1 MFLDQDAEHPIGRRR
16 LAMIFALAF
25 VLRLAFLVIMTDQ
38 IDVEQMTGI
47 DRDAYN
53 YYEAARMIHE
63 DFDFHSY
70 GVLMFGPGYPGW
82 LAMSGWLVSLHP
94 VALLV
99 LQILLSAMGS
109 VLMALVASRLS
120 GDARIGVVC
129 GLINATSMESITLA
143 NILFSESLFFILMLL
158 GLLALL
164 SGLARNRWPYFVLSG
179 VLFGLAAL
187 TRSIGQ
193 YMFGILLLVSLVAL
207 WRTKQS
213 DGRNIIRKMKWPAV
227 AALVMIIMV
236 GAWIGRNHHHYGIS
250 HLTLAG
256 PGGMAHMARLVVS
269 KRDSISFDDA
279 YAQFVR
285 DVKTRQTGEP
295 DDDLDITDY
304 RPYLPQPKVTD
315 AETIQYNQAFVA
327 HAKETLRQM
336 VRQQPWLT
344 LSIYL
349 ENVRHNILTDWGK
362 QYYYL
367 PEWNDSLRAITSW
380 TDKKGLNYRV
390 SLLAL
395 IGAVMLFRRRRFRLL
410 IVLIAVYVYFALL
423 SGFSVNQGS
432 RVFYPAQIAWAV
444 LVAYPLLWLYERAAN
459 RWRRRS
465 LSHGRQTVDIRPGLD
480 NFDR

>member
-1 MFLDQDAEHPIGRRR
+1 MFQDQNTEHPIGRRR
-16 LAMIFALAF
+16 LAMIFALAL
-25 VLRLAFLVIMTDQ
+25 VLRLAFLVIMMDQ

-82 LAMSGWLVSLHP
+82 LAIFGSLVSLHP

-99 LQILLSAMGS
+99 VQILLSAVGS
-109 VLMALVASRLS
+109 VLISLVAYRLS
-120 GDARIGVVC
+120 GDPRIGVVC
-129 GLINATSMESITLA
+129 GLINAASMESITLA
-143 NILFSESLFFILMLL
+143 NILFSESLFFVLILL
-158 GLLALL
+158 GLLTLL
-164 SGLARNRWPYFVLSG
+164 TGLARKRWTYFVLSG

-193 YMFGILLLVSLVAL
+193 YMFGILLLVSFVAL
-207 WRTKQS
+207 WRTKQTE
-213 DGRNIIRKMKWPAV
+213 GRNIIRNMKWPAV
-227 AALVMIIMV
+227 AALLMIIMV
-236 GAWIGRNHHHYGIS
+236 GAWIGRNHHHYGIN

-269 KRDSISFDDA
+269 KRDSISFNDA

-285 DVKTRQTGEP
+285 DVRARQTGGTG
-295 DDDLDITDY
+295 DDIAISDY
-304 RPYLPQPKVTD
+304 KPYLPQPKVTD
-315 AETIQYNQAFVA
+315 AETIRYNQAFVL
-327 HAKETLRQM
+327 HSKETLRQM
-336 VRQQPWLT
+336 VRQHPWLT

-349 ENVRHNILTDWGK
+349 DNVRHNILTDWGK

-367 PEWNDSLRAITSW
+367 PQWNGSLRAITSW

-395 IGAVMLFRRRRFRLL
+395 IGAVMLFKLRKFRLL
-410 IVLIAVYVYFALL
+410 IILIALYIYFALL
-423 SGFSVNQGS
+423 CGFSVNQGS
-432 RVFYPAQIAWAV
+432 RVFYPAQIAWSV
-444 LVAYPLLWLYERAAN
+444 LVAYPLLWLWDWAA
-459 RWRRRS
+459 RRLRLARS
-465 LSHGRQTVDIRPGLD
+465 R
-480 NFDR
+480 